1 MAASLPFLL
10 IAVEEIDLQKVTIS
24 DMQNLKTVS

>member
-1 MAASLPFLL
+1 MAASLPYLL

-24 DMQNLKTVS
+24 DMQILKTVS